1 MAANWGAWDAL
12 LMIHCCWICYLSIR
26 LLVRLLRQRRE
37 IITYCIRFW
46 LSRAVANK
54 YLLFSQSFNLPYA
67 TKRLVH
73 FRFLKFLVS
82 VSWLGRLSRVIR
94 DTFCSSL
101 RDWNKLQYRSDSLK
115 PYETS
120 LLLYLQCL
128 WRSDL
133 QKNCSSL

>member
-1 MAANWGAWDAL
+1 MHEMPYWWFIVAEFVT
-12 LMIHCCWICYLSIR
+12 Y
-26 LLVRLLRQRRE
+26 LLVLRQRRE

-54 YLLFSQSFNLPYA
+54 YLFFSQSFNLPYA

-120 LLLYLQCL
+120 LYYCI
-128 WRSDL
+128 
-133 QKNCSSL
+133 CSVCDDQIFTKKLF